1 MDQDPDSVHPRY
13 LKNIRLSGDLVSDGI
28 LVYVDDDRNNKL
40 VVLKPKLEG
49 WILRAAHDS
58 GLNLHDYG
66 LPTRPSTLHREINGK
81 LDNFSRLLDDL
92 THANLHEGN
101 LTHDHSHYDNSA
113 HDNFIQILWPTKIFM
128 KIFLVII
135 IKIMKYI
142 NPLRP
147 VRRGD
152 KTLKLFRPCSW
163 KRGANAAVDGGCAG
177 VTLTGVSAGGTGAP
191 VPS

>member
-1 MDQDPDSVHPRY
+1 MFVECNPDEVIVRYLTGLSRKRINHEYKGKAEICVRSSKLRDEIGLVDQDPDSVHPRY

-40 VVLKPKLEG
+40 VVLKPKLED

-92 THANLHEGN
+92 THANSVML
-101 LTHDHSHYDNSA
+101 
-113 HDNFIQILWPTKIFM
+113 
-128 KIFLVII
+128 
-135 IKIMKYI
+135 IK
-142 NPLRP
+142 
-147 VRRGD
+147 
-152 KTLKLFRPCSW
+152 LKELLS
-163 KRGANAAVDGGCAG
+163 
-177 VTLTGVSAGGTGAP
+177 
-191 VPS
+191 